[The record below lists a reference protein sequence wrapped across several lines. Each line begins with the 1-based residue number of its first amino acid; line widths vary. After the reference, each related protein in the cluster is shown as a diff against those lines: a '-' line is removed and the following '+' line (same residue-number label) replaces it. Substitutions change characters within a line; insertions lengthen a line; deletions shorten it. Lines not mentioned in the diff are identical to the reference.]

1 MKFCLNLFTACLN
14 RALIPRRG
22 KKSFN
27 YTVWFLKKTFF
38 FFPAQNIAPPL
49 AHYGLLSS
57 TPYSLK
63 VNSSSMCSVVY
74 VQSGWSQLGK
84 GIQTSP
90 LKHILDNFLLFFSPF
105 LSAVLLCSLFMM

>member
-1 MKFCLNLFTACLN
+1 MFKFVYSMPEQSSDTQERKKNH
-14 RALIPRRG
+14 LIIL
-22 KKSFN
+22 
-27 YTVWFLKKTFF
+27 WFLKKTYF

-90 LKHILDNFLLFFSPF
+90 LKHILDNFAFFFPPF
-105 LSAVLLCSLFMM
+105 LSVILLCSLFIM